1 MKKWISLL
9 LAAAMALSLAIPA
22 LAATPSFS
30 DISDPELREEV
41 DILRMLGLVGGDGS
55 GNFNPSGTLTR
66 AEFCKMAIVAMG
78 KGDLEPLYRNR
89 TLFPDVRSSHWAR
102 GYINLAA
109 NINTDGS
116 IDSGSSGG
124 SSGGEGGGTA
134 STATKLVRGTGD
146 GTFQP
151 DRNITFAEAVTTL
164 MRILGYNDSDAG
176 MLWPQGYLNLAAQTG
191 LSEGISASANDP
203 ITRAQAAH
211 LFCNLLGSDLK
222 DGGSYLSKL
231 GNGTPVEDVI
241 ILAVDVTVNGKEGV
255 IRTTEGDYTSASGV
269 VPASIQGRRGT
280 VVANSKGEMVTFL
293 PDDTRQ
299 LDITVSNCNANW
311 VEDSSGARYT
321 IDPDTKAYRTSDTES
336 TTFSALWTELM
347 PGAQLT
353 LFYNEQNKIDAVY
366 YSDGQ
371 ADSDNVMVAWNKPSG
386 NPFASLVGSASGYTI
401 LKNGAPAGT
410 SDLRQYDVATYDA
423 GTNTLRV
430 TDLKLTG
437 LYENVWPNT
446 DVPSTIMVLGH
457 EFNVLPSAL
466 SSLSEFDIGDSI
478 TLLLTGDANPAV
490 AGVVSSSSARTN
502 AVGVAQCSGSSAT
515 VELLGSNLVLEGKI
529 NQDRAEELDGQL
541 VTVSSARVGDITLSR
556 LTGSGATSNLNV
568 AERKLGNVA
577 LNPNVI
583 LYERVG
589 TSTPVRLKSIN
600 DLTQD
605 MIPAS
610 DIVYVHTDYAGRADI
625 IVFDDVTG
633 DRYEYGFFVE
643 DKETFE
649 SFEPGGTSYYNRL
662 VSVRNRSNPSG
673 DQDAKLVTGTPFTAG
688 AAGGYVKAFDKS
700 TNKDKAIA
708 VVTLIEVKNVSR
720 TAFHG
725 NDYVLVNGIQIPI
738 SDQVQCYNA
747 VTKTWFGEDRADS
760 EYDNG
765 GDGAF
770 QDLADARAF
779 SDNLTIYYD
788 RAPEDGGKVRLVVA
802 R

>member
-124 SSGGEGGGTA
+124 SSSGEGGGTA

-446 DVPSTIMVLGH
+446 DVPSTITVLGH

-502 AVGVAQCSGSSAT
+502 AVGVVTDCSTSSAT
-515 VELLGSNLVLEGKI
+515 VKLLGSNLELSGNPNLSESRVSELE
-529 NQDRAEELDGQL
+529 GQL
-541 VTVSSARVGDITLSR
+541 VTVSSARVGQITLSR
-556 LTGSGATSNLNV
+556 LSGSGATSSLNV
-568 AERKLGNVA
+568 AERKLGNVS
-577 LNPNVI
+577 LSPNVV

-589 TSTPVRLKSIN
+589 NSTPIRLESLN
-600 DLTQD
+600 DLTQATV
-605 MIPAS
+605 PAS
-610 DIVYVHTDYAGRADI
+610 KIAYVRTDYAGRPDI
-625 IVFDDVTG
+625 IVFDDATG
-633 DRYEYGFFVE
+633 DCYEYGFLVE
-643 DKETFE
+643 GRQEV
-649 SFEPGGTSYYNRL
+649 PGIDDGPSYYNRL
-662 VSVRNRSNPSG
+662 VSVRNKANPTANASSG
-673 DQDAKLVTGTPFTAG
+673 ILTGIAFTDG
-688 AAGGYVKAFDKS
+688 AAGGYVKGI
-700 TNKDKAIA
+700 NGKATA
-708 VVTLIEVKNVSR
+708 VVTLTEVKNVAR

-725 NDYVLVNGIQIPI
+725 SDYVVVNGMQIPI
-738 SDQVQCYNA
+738 ADNVQCYNWT
-747 VTKTWFGEDRADS
+747 TKTWFGDGDS
-760 EYDNG
+760 T
-765 GDGAF
+765 GAE
-770 QDLADARAF
+770 DLADARAF